1 MKEVNNMTSIE
12 SINQACVKALESLIK
27 TKTAERDE
35 LKAKLD
41 TVQAEVDDLTSS
53 YKELQTTYIDT
64 DSAKI
69 SN

>member
-12 SINQACVKALESLIK
+12 AINQACAKALESLIK

-41 TVQAEVDDLTSS
+41 TVQAEINDLSFS
-53 YKELQTTYIDT
+53 YKELTY
-64 DSAKI
+64 
-69 SN
+69 NE

>member
-1 MKEVNNMTSIE
+1 MTSIE
-12 SINQACVKALESLIK
+12 AINQACAKALVSLIK
-27 TKTAERDE
+27 TKTAERNE

-41 TVQAEVDDLTSS
+41 TVQAEIDDLSSS
-53 YKELQTTYIDT
+53 YNDLTVSCIDT

>member
-12 SINQACVKALESLIK
+12 AINQALARVFDSLIK

-41 TVQAEVDDLTSS
+41 KVQAEIDDLSSS
-53 YKELQTTYIDT
+53 YTELT
-64 DSAKI
+64 SHE
-69 SN
+69 

>member
-12 SINQACVKALESLIK
+12 AINQACAKALESLIK

-41 TVQAEVDDLTSS
+41 IVQAEIDDLSSS
-53 YKELQTTYIDT
+53 YTELT
-64 DSAKI
+64 
-69 SN
+69 SNE

>member
-1 MKEVNNMTSIE
+1 MTSIE
-12 SINQACVKALESLIK
+12 AINQACAKALDSLIK
-27 TKTAERDE
+27 TKTAERNE

-41 TVQAEVDDLTSS
+41 TVQAEIDDLSSS
-53 YKELQTTYIDT
+53 YNDLTVSCIDT